1 VRRSGNRIRVSAE
14 LIDSQSEQNCWSERY
29 DRDLD
34 DLFAVQ
40 DEITQKITLAM
51 KVHLDDG
58 EMALQR
64 SAGTTNVKAWE
75 LTLTAIDLT
84 DTYIR
89 QNILDARAMIKQALE
104 LDPGYP
110 YAWVLLAWT
119 YWQEVYTGYQP
130 WEENIA
136 KAEEA
141 VQRALDINPE
151 DAAALNQAGF
161 NHLIHHD
168 ADKALHYC
176 QRSVELEPGNAE
188 LQGLMAFTYIFIGN
202 FEQARVHEQIMR
214 KLCPILPNWYYLNGG
229 QIEQFDGNI
238 DKAIAI
244 YQQGVAVEPDSTL
257 CRLYLVHALM
267 QKGDRETARQLADE
281 IKLIDPGANGSG
293 LVRSLSND
301 PSMRQAFRESL
312 EAFDLYQD

>member
-1 VRRSGNRIRVSAE
+1 MDLLAGGLHGLAAGVGNDPDGYRGGVFDGRFIYFAPEKNGSTSHGEV
-14 LIDSQSEQNCWSERY
+14 LRY
-29 DRDLD
+29 DTTG
-34 DLFAVQ
+34 LF
-40 DEITQKITLAM
+40 
-51 KVHLDDG
+51 
-58 EMALQR
+58 
-64 SAGTTNVKAWE
+64 SAASSWS
-75 LTLTAIDLT
+75 
-84 DTYIR
+84 TY
-89 QNILDARAMIKQALE
+89 
-104 LDPGYP
+104 
-110 YAWVLLAWT
+110 
-119 YWQEVYTGYQP
+119 
-130 WEENIA
+130 
-136 KAEEA
+136 
-141 VQRALDINPE
+141 
-151 DAAALNQAGF
+151 
-161 NHLIHHD
+161 D